1 MRELEIAGADSV
13 GDVVGASR
21 RAPPPGAVCA
31 NCGAALQG
39 PFCHACGQIADTHK
53 RSIGHLVV
61 EGVENILHL
70 DGRLARTLPDLF
82 LRPGRLARDLME
94 GRIARHVPPFRLFL
108 VALLIWVFAAEYA
121 GHQAALAGE
130 RQSPAQKARLLTPQG
145 RAMESA
151 SIRADAT
158 KDRDSDLKDAA
169 TDRATDL
176 KDPDDDH
183 AKIEARYAAE
193 VGRTQAR
200 YAAELAKADRVAQG
214 LPAESD
220 VNVDIGEGATKT
232 WWKAQIHK
240 AAANQEY
247 YLSVMFTWGHRVA
260 FLLLPIVGLTLA
272 LVYLNRPGYFIYDH
286 LLVAMNFL
294 SFVFLANAPGFLL
307 PGWWAFAWFI
317 AVALWAPVNLFQT
330 LRGGYGSSRI
340 GAGFKTL
347 IVWTTALFWFY
358 ALISALMIFTLTQI

>member
-1 MRELEIAGADSV
+1 VRELEIAAADSL
-13 GDVVGASR
+13 GEAAGR
-21 RAPPPGAVCA
+21 PGRAPPAGAVCA
-31 NCGAALQG
+31 NCGAVLHG
-39 PFCHACGQIADTHK
+39 PFCHNCGQTADTHK
-53 RSIGHLVV
+53 RSIGHLIV
-61 EGVENILHL
+61 EGVESILHL

-82 LRPGRLARDLME
+82 FHPGRLARDLME
-94 GRIARHVPPFRLFL
+94 GRVARHVPPFRMFL

-121 GHQAALAGE
+121 GHQAAIGAE
-130 RQSPAQKARLLTPQG
+130 RSSTAQKARLLTPQG
-145 RAMESA
+145 RATEAA
-151 SIRADAT
+151 SIRADAA
-158 KDRDSDLKDAA
+158 KDRDGDLKDAA
-169 TDRATDL
+169 TDRASDL
-176 KDPDDDH
+176 KDPDENH
-183 AKIEARYAAE
+183 AKVEARYAAE

-200 YAAELAKADRVAQG
+200 YAAELAKADRVARG

-220 VNVDIGEGATKT
+220 VNVDIGEGAAKS
-232 WWKAQIHK
+232 WWKTQIHK

-330 LRGGYGSSRI
+330 LRGGYDSSRI
-340 GAGFKTL
+340 GAAFKTFV
-347 IVWTTALFWFY
+347 VWNTALFWFA
-358 ALISALMIFTLTQI
+358 ALTSALMIFTLTQI